1 MSANERRAEIMR
13 ILVGCRIT
21 TEQRLSR
28 ELGVTRQTIHM
39 DIRVLMR
46 DYPIYIV
53 KGRAGGVRLPDWYH
67 LDRRILSIKQITVI
81 KELLPVANIEQRKVL
96 VEMLKEYGGR
106 INLDNVD
113 DEAVSL

>member
-1 MSANERRAEIMR
+1 M
-13 ILVGCRIT
+13 
-21 TEQRLSR
+21 
-28 ELGVTRQTIHM
+28 
-39 DIRVLMR
+39 
-46 DYPIYIV
+46 
-53 KGRAGGVRLPDWYH
+53 
-67 LDRRILSIKQITVI
+67 DRRILSIKQITVI

>member
-21 TEQRLSR
+21 TETRLSR

-46 DYPIYIV
+46 DHPIYVV
-53 KGRAGGVRLPDWYH
+53 KGRAGGIGLPNWYH
-67 LDRRILSIKQITVI
+67 LDRRIFSIKQISVI
-81 KELLPVANIEQRKVL
+81 KDLLPVANSEQRKVL

-113 DEAVSL
+113 DEAISL